1 MMRSVFVVL
10 CMTHAI
16 GISADFLAGQTVNV
30 NTYNNELYLE
40 GAGSYQRILYED
52 AVNSTMT
59 SNMIWSEIYV
69 APCGIWLPMLHV
81 DLSEVAYIIEGELVG
96 CIIVDK
102 SDGPGCQNFSA
113 GGVVAVPANTLHSA
127 ENPGCT
133 PARAMQ
139 ALSGADRFQQIAMIS
154 ALFAMS
160 PSSVQYGMNLTAA
173 QVTSSAAS
181 IMPTFTVNQ
190 ACLINCGLTNNAS
203 TPAFG

>member
-1 MMRSVFVVL
+1 MMRSVVVVL
-10 CMTHAI
+10 CMTNAI
-16 GISADFLAGQTVNV
+16 GISADFLAGQTVDV

-52 AVNSTMT
+52 AMNSTMT
-59 SNMIWSEIYV
+59 TNMIWSEIHV
-69 APCGIWLPMLHV
+69 APCGIWLPMLHA

-96 CIIVDK
+96 CIILDK

-133 PARAMQ
+133 PTTAMQ

-160 PSSVQYGMNLTAA
+160 PSSVEYGMNLTAA
-173 QVTSSAAS
+173 QVISSAAS

-190 ACLINCGLTNNAS
+190 ACLAKCGLTNNAS
-203 TPAFG
+203 IPAVG

>member
-1 MMRSVFVVL
+1 
-10 CMTHAI
+10 MTHAI

-173 QVTSSAAS
+173 QLCIYLVLDA
-181 IMPTFTVNQ
+181 M
-190 ACLINCGLTNNAS
+190 
-203 TPAFG
+203 